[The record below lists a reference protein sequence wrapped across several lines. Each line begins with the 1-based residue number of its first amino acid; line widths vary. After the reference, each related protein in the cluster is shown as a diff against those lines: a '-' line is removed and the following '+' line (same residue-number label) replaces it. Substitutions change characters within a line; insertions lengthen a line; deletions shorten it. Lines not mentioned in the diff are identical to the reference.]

1 MKSSWNESIE
11 KVVRQKIVLSIG
23 SLLFRKVPFWY
34 YELCSE
40 LDEKKERE
48 RERKGRE
55 ASNLQGGLQLL
66 ILVLSR
72 DH

>member
-1 MKSSWNESIE
+1 MERVDRKSCSSEN
-11 KVVRQKIVLSIG
+11 LSIG
-23 SLLFRKVPFWY
+23 SLLFRKIPFWY

-40 LDEKKERE
+40 LNEEKERERERE